1 MYYKL
6 MRFLFSILILLTSIQ
21 MASAEEEILTPLQ
34 FQEGA
39 NAYEVKAISSGL
51 SDLIK
56 DTFEHWFAE
65 SHFIYPPRCS
75 SDVSNCR
82 KNLDFQIDF
91 GAASIDLNNDGK
103 LEVIIYY
110 NAPAYCG
117 SGGCP
122 SYILEEDLGSFR
134 IIGQVFPGGRIEASN
149 LTSYGYRNL
158 QYYGEDGS
166 YSCTFHKDRNKY
178 SC

>member
-6 MRFLFSILILLTSIQ
+6 MRFLFSILILLTSMQ
-21 MASAEEEILTPLQ
+21 MASAEEEVLTPLQ
-34 FQEGA
+34 FKDGA
-39 NAYEVKAISSGL
+39 NAYEIEAISSGL

-56 DTFEHWFAE
+56 ETFEHWFSE

-75 SDVSNCR
+75 SDVNDCR

-91 GAASIDLNNDGK
+91 EAASIDLNNDGK

-122 SYILEEDLGSFR
+122 SYILEEALDGFK
-134 IIGQVFPGGRIEASN
+134 IIGVVFPGGTINVSSHKSN
-149 LTSYGYRNL
+149 GYNNLFFYGK
-158 QYYGEDGS
+158 DKS
-166 YSCTFHKDRNKY
+166 YSCTFHKDINKY
-178 SC
+178 QC